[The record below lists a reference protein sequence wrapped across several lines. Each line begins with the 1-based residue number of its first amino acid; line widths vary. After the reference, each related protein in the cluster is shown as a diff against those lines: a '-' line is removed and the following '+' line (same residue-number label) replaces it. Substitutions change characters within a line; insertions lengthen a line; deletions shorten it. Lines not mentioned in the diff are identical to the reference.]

1 MNNQWFHAVN
11 SVGHNVARVVVV
23 GAGIAGLS
31 AAIHAVSS
39 GHHVVV
45 LEKRSKIGGRGT
57 SQNVDGF
64 SLHYGPHLFDK
75 TGPFFQMCKKLSRV
89 KPKIKSLRLDKVEV
103 AGFGPIRPVGNVKQA
118 ALNRR
123 SIKLRDSENPFYQ
136 AIEFLSSWGI
146 EQGHGRIKSVIK
158 SKLSASNEGWIGLIG
173 RLSAT
178 LDEIGVLI
186 ETNCE
191 VTSIKGQEVFLRDG
205 RNFSCDA
212 IILACG
218 ANSARR
224 VLQDIDAERTDKHF
238 ATLQTHFASCIEA
251 GLSSKPMSGRQCII
265 DLDNDAAIFDYSAI
279 QPRLGVA
286 GSHISAILVKDDGE
300 HGLLNL
306 AAILDRHISGWSK
319 HIVADLQ
326 QSKIIIGYSNCLNFD
341 TFADYRIMLAGAW
354 VESHHMLADAAADT
368 GKRAAQTISSILS

>member
-1 MNNQWFHAVN
+1 MSNQWFHAVN
-11 SVGHNVARVVVV
+11 SVGHHVARVVIV

-31 AAIHAVSS
+31 AAIHAVLS

-45 LEKRSKIGGRGT
+45 LEKRNKIGGRGT

-75 TGPFFQMCKKLSRV
+75 SGPFFQMCKKLSRV
-89 KPKIKSLRLDKVEV
+89 KPEVKSLRLDKVEV

-118 ALNRR
+118 VLNKR
-123 SIKLRDSENPFYQ
+123 SIKRRDPENPYYK

-146 EQGHGRIKSVIK
+146 EQGHNRIKSVTK
-158 SKLSASNEGWIGLIG
+158 SRLSVSNEGWIGLIG
-173 RLSAT
+173 RLGAA

-191 VTSIKGQEVFLRDG
+191 VSSIKDQEVFLRDG

-218 ANSARR
+218 ANTARR
-224 VLQDIDAERTDKHF
+224 VLQDIDTERTDKHF
-238 ATLQTHFASCIEA
+238 TTLRTHFATSIEA
-251 GLSSKPMSGRQCII
+251 GLSSKPMSGRQCIV
-265 DLDNDAAIFDYSAI
+265 DLDNFAAIFDYSAI
-279 QPRLGVA
+279 QPRLGTI
-286 GSHISAILVKDDGE
+286 GSHISAILVNNDEKE
-300 HGLLNL
+300 GLLNL
-306 AAILDRHISGWSK
+306 TEILDRHISGWNK

-326 QSKIIIGYSNCLNFD
+326 QSKIIIGYSNRLDID

-354 VESHHMLADAAADT
+354 VKSNHILADAASDT
-368 GKRAAQTISSILS
+368 GKHAAQTISSILQ